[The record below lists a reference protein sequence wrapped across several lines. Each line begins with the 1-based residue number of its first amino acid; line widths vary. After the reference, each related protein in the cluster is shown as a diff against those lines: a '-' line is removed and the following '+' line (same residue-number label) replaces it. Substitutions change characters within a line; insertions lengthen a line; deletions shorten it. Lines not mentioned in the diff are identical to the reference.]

1 MTSLLEQTAISRSGP
16 DKASTE
22 NRFRDPSCT
31 ALSFLE
37 RQGCP
42 DPGKQFD
49 LDASDRSAWES
60 AISTQLMDLYR
71 RSGSAEAFN
80 MLMEQS
86 RPQLLRRV
94 RSGLRYLAANLDPE
108 EVLQD
113 ASINIY
119 RYPKNFDGRRPGA
132 FRAWS
137 ARIIDNAIR
146 RQLRVHRSG
155 PDTTLVPMEILACE
169 ADVRQREPSRLVMDR
184 EACEK
189 VSKAMVLFLAI
200 YLDAYSSLS
209 ERERF
214 VLQMVEVQD
223 MRYAELAKILEIRPE
238 ALKMVVFRARRRIH
252 GRIQAALGDGMRA
265 AA

>member
-1 MTSLLEQTAISRSGP
+1 MTSLLEHTAVSRNTPVRGS
-16 DKASTE
+16 DE
-22 NRFRDPSCT
+22 NLSRDPNRT
-31 ALSFLE
+31 ALSLLE
-37 RQGCP
+37 RHGCP
-42 DPGKQFD
+42 GPAEQFD

-71 RSGSAEAFN
+71 TSGSAEVFN
-80 MLMEQS
+80 LLIEQS
-86 RPQLLRRV
+86 RTQLMRRV
-94 RSGLRYLAANLDPE
+94 RSGLRYLSANLDPD

-155 PDTTLVPMEILACE
+155 PETSLVPMEILASE
-169 ADVRQREPSRLVMDR
+169 PDIRQRDPSRQVMDR
-184 EACEK
+184 EACDK
-189 VSKAMVLFLAI
+189 VAKAMVLFLSV

-214 VLQMVEVQD
+214 VLQMVEVQN

-252 GRIQAALGDGMRA
+252 GRIQSALGDGMRA